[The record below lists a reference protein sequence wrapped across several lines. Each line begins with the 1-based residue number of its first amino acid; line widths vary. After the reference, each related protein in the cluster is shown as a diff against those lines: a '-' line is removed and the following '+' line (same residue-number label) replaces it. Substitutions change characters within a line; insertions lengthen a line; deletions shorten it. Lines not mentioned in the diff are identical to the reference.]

1 MAEVLVGMPPI
12 VPEADVLCPELV
24 LVEEGRLSV
33 RYCPF
38 DGVNPEAKLV
48 IVGITP
54 GLLQMFSHAKKRNE
68 LWPKGKPG
76 WDVIRRAK
84 AVGGLAGSMRTNL
97 VNVLDGIV
105 LHKKLRIESTQSLED
120 VPSPVGPSP
129 KSDRTRDILRKSC
142 TDTYEWVSSDVYGFG
157 TYVAG

>member
-1 MAEVLVGMPPI
+1 MSDHLCPVIAGAGGLIDASWCLGQMAEVLVGMPPI

-68 LWPKGKPG
+68 L
-76 WDVIRRAK
+76 
-84 AVGGLAGSMRTNL
+84 
-97 VNVLDGIV
+97 
-105 LHKKLRIESTQSLED
+105 
-120 VPSPVGPSP
+120 
-129 KSDRTRDILRKSC
+129 
-142 TDTYEWVSSDVYGFG
+142 
-157 TYVAG
+157 

>member
-1 MAEVLVGMPPI
+1 
-12 VPEADVLCPELV
+12 
-24 LVEEGRLSV
+24 
-33 RYCPF
+33 
-38 DGVNPEAKLV
+38 
-48 IVGITP
+48 
-54 GLLQMFSHAKKRNE
+54 
-68 LWPKGKPG
+68 
-76 WDVIRRAK
+76 
-84 AVGGLAGSMRTNL
+84 MRTNL